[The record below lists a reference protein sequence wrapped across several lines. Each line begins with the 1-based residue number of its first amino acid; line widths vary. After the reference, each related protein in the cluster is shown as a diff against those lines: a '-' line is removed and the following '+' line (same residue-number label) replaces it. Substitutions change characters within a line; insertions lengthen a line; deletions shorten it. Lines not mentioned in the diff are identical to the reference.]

1 VGASLKCCQA
11 ICGFAKPSRQLDA
24 AESREAEQLLETKC
38 VLEKDSGMTQN
49 LNMLEMCEWEITD
62 VEKYCIGDFHIEA
75 TDVGNEMWGFF
86 EDTAKRGPASV
97 ADVGLG
103 SVFRQKNPN
112 PKPDLGFGS
121 GNVCEPRT

>member
-1 VGASLKCCQA
+1 MSTTFGDIRYYVAVCC
-11 ICGFAKPSRQLDA
+11 FPDELDG

-49 LNMLEMCEWEITD
+49 LNMLEMCEWEIAD

-86 EDTAKRGPASV
+86 EDTAKRGPASSLE
-97 ADVGLG
+97 DSL
-103 SVFRQKNPN
+103 
-112 PKPDLGFGS
+112 
-121 GNVCEPRT
+121 